1 MRENGYGTVRGACK
15 GRRGVTYGLE
25 GEERGGSVASLG
37 GKKGAKKKRILNE
50 EEKRGRGEGG
60 GVTVW
65 SAHCTWITCM
75 KANTRGGEATKKK
88 KRYWTRGSKRRSGG
102 GDGGAERG

>member
-1 MRENGYGTVRGACK
+1 MQGTQRCDIRLGGGGK
-15 GRRGVTYGLE
+15 RR
-25 GEERGGSVASLG
+25 RVASLG
-37 GKKGAKKKRILNE
+37 GKKGAKKKRMLNE

-65 SAHCTWITCM
+65 SAHRTWITCM

-88 KRYWTRGSKRRSGG
+88 KDTGH
-102 GDGGAERG
+102 GGAKGGVGW